1 MKAMMMKR
9 DRSQV
14 HQELKAKGVE
24 FPMTDLDT
32 MVPIRTP
39 RKSHTAQPRP
49 PPQPRPPQQPQA
61 QPLASEVRALAL
73 ETTFRDNVPSF
84 SVAFLLKGA
93 QLGLEAEATLHPQ
106 QQQQQQQQ
114 QQITLNANQLSKL
127 ARELGV
133 VEGNMAVLSEML
145 VMWKKEPSRLH

>member
-73 ETTFRDNVPSF
+73 ETTFRDNVPRF

-93 QLGLEAEATLHPQ
+93 PLGLAAEAGVTECVAALLEGGAAGPGP
-106 QQQQQQQQ
+106 
-114 QQITLNANQLSKL
+114 
-127 ARELGV
+127 ARGA
-133 VEGNMAVLSEML
+133 GA
-145 VMWKKEPSRLH
+145 PARLQDRSWNVFS